1 MHHHE
6 NFDAYLA
13 FTSVRIK
20 IDDRELAEPPLFM
33 FAQLYIFDTD
43 NQTQKALRF

>member
-33 FAQLYIFDTD
+33 FAQLYTD

>member
-20 IDDRELAEPPLFM
+20 IDDRELAEPPLF
-33 FAQLYIFDTD
+33 AQFYIFDID